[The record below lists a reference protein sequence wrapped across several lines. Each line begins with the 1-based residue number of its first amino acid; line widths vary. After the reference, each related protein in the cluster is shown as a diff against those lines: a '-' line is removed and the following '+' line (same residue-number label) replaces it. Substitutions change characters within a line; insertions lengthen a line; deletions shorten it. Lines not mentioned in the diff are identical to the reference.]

1 VQRRPGAAAGLA
13 DMLIGETVRVAFSS
27 IRANKLRSALTMLGV
42 IIGVA
47 AVITVVAMGSGAQ
60 KAVQDRINAL
70 GANLITINPGMGRG
84 AGGVASADRA
94 AMHVSDADSLRT
106 EATTLDAVVP
116 ELSRNQQVVYLN
128 SNINTSIV
136 GTTSNYVSAHNYT
149 ITNGRMFTE
158 GDDAAR
164 QRYAVVGSDVPKL
177 LNANAAALIGQEIS
191 IRQISFEIIGV
202 LSSKG
207 AQGFQNPDEQ
217 ILIPLSTARY
227 RVFGTDLLRSISVI
241 VSPKVPLEQGMV
253 DIERVLRKEH
263 KIRPGQDDNFQIR
276 SPKDFLATQQQTA
289 QTFSALLLGI
299 AAVSLAVGGIGIM
312 NIMLVSVT
320 ERTKEIGIRKALGAT
335 KITILSQFLIEAL
348 VLCVSGGTIGIILG
362 VVASIVVSHQTGQV
376 TVISPV
382 AIAGSFAF
390 SGLVGLVFGL
400 WPARRAA
407 ALDPIAAL
415 RYE

>member
-1 VQRRPGAAAGLA
+1 
-13 DMLIGETVRVAFSS
+13 MLIGETTRVAFQS
-27 IRANKLRSALTMLGV
+27 IRANKLRAALTMLGV

-70 GANLITINPGMGRG
+70 GANLVTINPGMARG
-84 AGGVASADRA
+84 MGGVASQDRA
-94 AMHVSDADSLRT
+94 QMKVADADSLKL
-106 EATTLDAVVP
+106 EATTLEAVVP

-128 SNINTSIV
+128 NNINTSIV

-149 ITNGRMFTE
+149 ITYGRNYTD

-177 LNANAAALIGQEIS
+177 LNANPAAIVGQSIS
-191 IRQISFEIIGV
+191 IRQIPFEIIGV

-207 AQGFQNPDEQ
+207 SQGFQNPDEQ

-227 RVFGTDLLRSISVI
+227 RVFGTDNLRSISVI
-241 VSPKVPLEQGMV
+241 VRKSVPLEQGMV
-253 DIERVLRKEH
+253 DVERVLRKQH
-263 KIRPGQDDNFQIR
+263 KLRPGQDDNFQIR
-276 SPKDFLATQQQTA
+276 SPKDILATQQQTA
-289 QTFSALLLGI
+289 ETFSTLLLSI
-299 AAVSLAVGGIGIM
+299 AAVSLIVGGIGIM

-335 KITILSQFLIEAL
+335 KLTIMLQFLVEAL
-348 VLCVSGGTIGIILG
+348 VLCISGGSLGILLG
-362 VVASIVVSHQTGQV
+362 VGASIVVSNQTGTA

-382 AIAGSFAF
+382 AIISSFVF
-390 SGLVGLVFGL
+390 SGLVGLFFGL

-407 ALDPIAAL
+407 GLDPIQAL